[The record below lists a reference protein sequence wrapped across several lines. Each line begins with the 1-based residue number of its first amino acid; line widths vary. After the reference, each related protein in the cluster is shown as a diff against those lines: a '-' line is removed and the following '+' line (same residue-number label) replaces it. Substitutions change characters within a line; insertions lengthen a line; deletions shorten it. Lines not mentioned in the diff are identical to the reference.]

1 MGTRNNAAILRMSD
15 KETLKFLKLC
25 KQERVLW
32 DPTFEGYTKRDVRIE
47 AAKRIAAAMGLPD
60 FTSFHVTA
68 KFKNLR
74 SSYLQEQKKIENS
87 LSSGDDVYTPKV
99 VWFDTM
105 DSFLRPHVKPRMTN
119 HSHLNWQNESM
130 SPSSSS
136 QNVIILDDPKLD
148 DFVKREDEELSSTPP
163 PYLVPTTH
171 RSEEMPSDALIEVDC
186 GAPRKK
192 QKVGELKQTDPLG
205 CGCANV
211 DKGCERASNYPAVPK
226 EDSFDFFGKYIAST
240 LRGVPLQ
247 TALELQRDM
256 ISLIMNKCK

>member
-1 MGTRNNAAILRMSD
+1 MKPKTSAI
-15 KETLKFLKLC
+15 
-25 KQERVLW
+25 W
-32 DPTFEGYTKRDVRIE
+32 GYFVEINE
-47 AAKRIAAAMGLPD
+47 
-60 FTSFHVTA
+60 STA
-68 KFKNLR
+68 KCQVCGKLYSR
-74 SSYLQEQKKIENS
+74 KGRTTTALK
-87 LSSGDDVYTPKV
+87 
-99 VWFDTM
+99 
-105 DSFLRPHVKPRMTN
+105 
-119 HSHLNWQNESM
+119 SHLKSLHATKFEEFEKLDKAKKQMEKNWQNESM